1 MGNFYQFS
9 VFICILFITNNVVV
23 APPPNRQAAA
33 AEAQQQQQQHQADPS
48 GAEGSAP
55 QDQKPMYQFAYTK
68 YLETVV
74 KILENDP
81 KFTER
86 LKGMKEEDIK
96 AGNIADHIDD
106 LHESVFDELTK
117 AKLAEIERLREEI
130 GKQIEKDGGAHNIKV
145 PEHIDVQNWEKFNKE
160 DLRKLVV
167 KTVADM
173 EELDK
178 ERREEFKRYEMQ
190 KQAEEDHKLAQMTP
204 EEREKAKAEI
214 DASEKRHNEHEKLK
228 HPGGREQL
236 EEVWEESDHMDK
248 ENFDPR
254 TFFALHDLNGDG
266 FWNDDE
272 IEALFQIEI
281 EKVYNETN
289 PDDDPKERIEEMYRM
304 REHVVSQMD
313 KNNDRLISLEEFL
326 KDNEAQTPTK
336 QDEGWKDIAQQ
347 DIYTDEELK
356 KFEQEYAAKQGWGEH
371 AYDPTANTPA
381 PQHLGNQVHN
391 QPPVNS
397 QYDAAPPVQQ
407 QQQQYQ
413 QQQPQAVPVQPQVPV
428 EQQQQ
433 QQVPPIPEKKPI
445 DPGYGI

>member
-1 MGNFYQFS
+1 MGIFYQFS
-9 VFICILFITNNVVV
+9 VFICILFITNVF
-23 APPPNRQAAA
+23 APPPNRQAA
-33 AEAQQQQQQHQADPS
+33 EAQQQQPDSS
-48 GAEGSAP
+48 GAHGNVP
-55 QDQKPMYQFAYTK
+55 PDQKPMYQFAYTK

-106 LHESVFDELTK
+106 LHENVFDELTK

-130 GKQIEKDGGAHNIKV
+130 GKQIEQDGGAHNIKV

-178 ERREEFKRYEMQ
+178 ERREEFKKYEMQ
-190 KQAEEDHKLAQMTP
+190 KKAEEDHKLAQMTP
-204 EEREKAKAEI
+204 EERDKAKAEI
-214 DASEKRHNEHEKLK
+214 EAAEKRHNEHEKLK

-236 EEVWEESDHMDK
+236 EEVWEESDHMEKD
-248 ENFDPR
+248 NFDPR

-281 EKVYNETN
+281 EKAYNDTN
-289 PDDDPKERIEEMYRM
+289 PDDDPKEKIEEMYRM
-304 REHVVSQMD
+304 REHVVAQMD
-313 KNNDRLISLEEFL
+313 KNKDRLISLEEFL
-326 KDNEAQTPTK
+326 QDNEAQVADAVK
-336 QDEGWKDIAQQ
+336 KDEEWKDIAQQ
-347 DIYTDEELK
+347 DVYTDEELK
-356 KFEQEYAAKQGWGEH
+356 KFEEEYAKQKGWGAT
-371 AYDPTANTPA
+371 AYDPSTVPTPA
-381 PQHLGNQVHN
+381 SQHLGNQVHN
-391 QPPVNS
+391 NQQQPPVNS
-397 QYDAAPPVQQ
+397 HYDFVPPVQQ
-407 QQQQYQ
+407 QQQQPVQ
-413 QQQPQAVPVQPQVPV
+413 VQPQVPV
-428 EQQQQ
+428 SQQQQ
-433 QQVPPIPEKKPI
+433 QQVPSVEEKKPI

>member
-1 MGNFYQFS
+1 MGNFYQLS
-9 VFICILFITNNVVV
+9 VFICIVFITNVV
-23 APPPNRQAAA
+23 APPPNRQAA
-33 AEAQQQQQQHQADPS
+33 EAQQQHPNPS
-48 GAEGSAP
+48 SDQGNVP
-55 QDQKPMYQFAYTK
+55 PDQKPMYQFAYTK

-86 LKGMKEEDIK
+86 LRGMKEEDIK
-96 AGNIADHIDD
+96 AGKIADHIDD
-106 LHESVFDELTK
+106 LHENVFDELTK

-130 GKQIEKDGGAHNIKV
+130 GKQIEQDGGAHNIKV

-178 ERREEFKRYEMQ
+178 ERREDFKKYEMQ
-190 KQAEEDHKLAQMTP
+190 KKEEEDHKLAQMTP

-214 DASEKRHNEHEKLK
+214 EASEKRHNEHEKLK

-236 EEVWEESDHMDK
+236 EEVWEESDHMEK

-281 EKVYNETN
+281 EKVYNDTN

-304 REHVVSQMD
+304 REHVVAQMD

-326 KDNEAQTPTK
+326 QDNEAQVANSVK
-336 QDEGWKDIAQQ
+336 KDEEEWKDIAKQ
-347 DIYTDEELK
+347 DVYTDEELK
-356 KFEQEYAAKQGWGEH
+356 KFEEEYAKQKGWGEH
-371 AYDPTANTPA
+371 PYDPSTIPTPVSQ
-381 PQHLGNQVHN
+381 PLGNQVHN
-391 QPPVNS
+391 QQPSVNS
-397 QYDAAPPVQQ
+397 HYDSVPPVQQ
-407 QQQQYQ
+407 QQQQPVQ
-413 QQQPQAVPVQPQVPV
+413 VQPQIPVVP
-428 EQQQQ
+428 QQQ
-433 QQVPPIPEKKPI
+433 QQVPHVEEKKPI

>member
-9 VFICILFITNNVVV
+9 VFICILLFITNNGVV
-23 APPPNRQAAA
+23 APPPNRQAA
-33 AEAQQQQQQHQADPS
+33 EAQQQHPDPS

-55 QDQKPMYQFAYTK
+55 QDQKPMYQFAYTR

-96 AGNIADHIDD
+96 AGNIADHIED

-178 ERREEFKRYEMQ
+178 ERREEFKKYEMQ
-190 KQAEEDHKLAQMTP
+190 KKAEEDHKLAQMTP
-204 EEREKAKAEI
+204 EEREKAKVEI
-214 DASEKRHNEHEKLK
+214 EASEKRHNEHEKLK

-313 KNNDRLISLEEFL
+313 KNNDRLISLDEFL
-326 KDNEAQTPTK
+326 KDNEAQTPPANK

-356 KFEQEYAAKQGWGEH
+356 KFEQDYASKQ
-371 AYDPTANTPA
+371 
-381 PQHLGNQVHN
+381 GNQVHN
-391 QPPVNS
+391 QQPPINS
-397 QYDAAPPVQQ
+397 QYDSAPPLQQ
-407 QQQQYQ
+407 QQQQPP
-413 QQQPQAVPVQPQVPV
+413 PQAVPVQPQVPV
-428 EQQQQ
+428 QQ
-433 QQVPPIPEKKPI
+433 QQVPPVAEKKPI